1 MNLESLQAKL
11 LVAIVL
17 LAFGASGGAW
27 GGYRIGHAAADR
39 AAAAAATQLARD
51 NAATV
56 DRLRSDNKT
65 AVAAVQAKLDHQ
77 RAATAQW
84 LAINA
89 QLATQ
94 VSGLQKEI
102 DHVSFR
108 AASTAAVAGVCPGDP
123 LADPAWGRLYDRAA
137 AAGARGAPAIRAR
150 PGTG

>member
-17 LAFGASGGAW
+17 LVFGASGGAW
-27 GGYRIGHAAADR
+27 SGYRIGHAAADR

-65 AVAAVQAKLDHQ
+65 AVAAVQAQLDRQ
-77 RAATAQW
+77 TAATAQW

-102 DHVSFR
+102 DHAVFTVAPARGAPACPVDPVGSAEFR
-108 AASTAAVAGVCPGDP
+108 
-123 LADPAWGRLYDRAA
+123 RLYDRAA
-137 AAGARGAPAIRAR
+137 AAGAGAPPAVRAP
-150 PGTG
+150 PGSG